1 MATTAP
7 LGKMIVELGLD
18 STDFGKSLQSSKR
31 EVKYWASDMKA
42 SMRAADLA
50 GNTLGKF
57 EAKHRGLTSVINA
70 QRKSVD
76 RIKQSYDNS
85 FVDGK
90 PTAQTEKLAA
100 QLRNAESQLINYNKQ
115 LANNAGSM
123 ARWKVENEGLTGG
136 LNKFGDVLSKRG
148 KQMADFGDK
157 MTTRVSLPI
166 AAGVGLAVKA
176 AVDWESAFTGVQKTN
191 DEIVDSNGNVVYSY
205 QDLEDGLR
213 GLAKELP
220 ATHEEIAGVAEA
232 AGQLGIQTDN
242 VTSFTKTMID
252 MGESTNMS
260 AEEAATAFARLANI
274 TGMSQN
280 DFERL
285 GSTVVD
291 LGNNFATTESEIT
304 ELAFRLSGIG
314 KQVGLSEADIVGIA
328 AAMSSV
334 GIEAEAGG
342 TAMTTAM
349 KKMQNAV
356 SDGGKELQGFA
367 DVADMS
373 AGEFAEA
380 FEKDP
385 ARALQAFVE
394 GLQRASDD
402 GENLN
407 GILGDLGITGIRE
420 SDTLLRLAGNSELL
434 GEALDQSGNAWEE
447 NSALSE
453 EAQKRY
459 ETTQAQLEMLR
470 NEAIDLGIE
479 FGGPLV
485 EAFRDG
491 ITVARP
497 FIERIVELAEA
508 FSDADP
514 EMQQTIL
521 KMVGMTV
528 AAGPLLSITGRVASG
543 FGGLTTKTIG
553 LLGVLAQKKTIKEF
567 SGQLL
572 TGSTDI
578 AKFGGAAVTAS
589 GSQGV
594 GAMTGALGAL
604 GPVGWGIVGAGGLLA
619 VGYGAWKLWG
629 EEAYNSAERTKQWG
643 TDVGSAT
650 DQALDKIQGFTT
662 NSTGQFSLMSEGL
675 DVNTGKMTD
684 NFVEMGGVIES
695 NLIKKIEGLQKLIDE
710 LPENIDSSVKDM
722 ITEEQERAQEALSI
736 VQENNEKI
744 TAMKE
749 KASQRGIEISAAEA
763 KIIKS
768 LAQESTEAYVDTLD
782 LGAKEKKNILAA
794 MTGDV
799 EKASKDEATLWV
811 QSLAEQRRAAQE
823 HADLSR
829 KDREKYI
836 EELGYNLDGE
846 FAQNLLKEWD
856 KVNQVTVDGFDQQMA
871 VILEKYPELQ
881 NEVSLSN
888 GQLIRTMGEA
898 GDSQIKMNEEILE
911 NARDMTKKLAENAE
925 ANAEQMGWVSDSATD
940 AADTW
945 NSLVWDDENVEVKSN
960 AREVVTEAAKDST
973 TWNQIRFQLKEADLD
988 SNAKQIIG
996 EAAIQNGYWDGMSWE
1011 EKSAIINDEFSET
1024 IIRSLEDSGKW
1035 NEMELEEQKAL
1046 MYSNSPEKMTEAL
1059 AYLGLWDEYEP
1070 EIKDINADNYGFV
1083 QSIMESEEKMAVW
1096 KEVNPDTKEILG
1108 ENYDLLTKIFASEES
1123 LNRFKELPDE
1133 QKAIL
1138 GDNSDLLLSVTQS
1151 EVNYNRW
1158 LGLPEK
1164 DKKFLGENSDLLN
1177 TVLNS
1182 ETEYNRWLG
1191 LPEKDK
1197 NILGNNTD
1205 LLAKVL
1211 RSEQDYNDWKRL
1223 PEFEKELK
1231 VNNSKAVTPTE
1242 NAINSL
1248 TDYKYFSPG
1257 SAKNLNVN
1265 TNAPN
1270 TRNSLQRTK
1279 NTWGSIRSG
1288 TKTFTTVFK
1297 TVGNAVKGFLGYE
1310 KGTNYHPGGPAI
1322 VNDQVG
1328 SKFREMVSLPN
1339 GKAFIPA
1346 GRNVLLGDLPTGTKV
1361 FKASLT
1367 EKMFPGIPQYANG
1380 VGIPKDSTVIQNLN
1394 RVREA
1399 TQQNQSINVNNDFS
1413 GLENLLRQ
1421 MLNVISRQQPKIDM
1435 YFENYGDMD
1444 PREISQQL
1452 AFLTQ
1457 IQERGSLSSG

>member
-76 RIKQSYDNS
+76 RIKKSYDNS

-115 LANNAGSM
+115 LVDNAGSM

-136 LNKFGDVLSKRG
+136 LNRLGGVLSKRG
-148 KQMADFGDK
+148 KQMSDFGDK
-157 MTTRVSLPI
+157 MTTHVSLPI

-176 AVDWESAFTGVQKTN
+176 AVDWESAFTGVKKTN
-191 DEIVDSNGNVVYSY
+191 DEVVDSNGNVVYSY
-205 QDLEDGLR
+205 ADLEEGLR

-220 ATHEEIAGVAEA
+220 STHAEIAGVAEA

-242 VTSFTKTMID
+242 VKGFTKTMID
-252 MGESTNMS
+252 LGESTNMT
-260 AEEAATAFARLANI
+260 ADEAATAFARLANV
-274 TGMSQN
+274 TGMSQK
-280 DFERL
+280 DFDRL

-304 ELAFRLSGIG
+304 ELALRLSGIG

-342 TAMTTAM
+342 TAMTMAM

-356 SDGGKELQGFA
+356 SEGGKDLEGFA
-367 DVADMS
+367 DVAGMT

-407 GILGDLGITGIRE
+407 GVLGDLGIKGIRE

-434 GEALDQSGNAWEE
+434 GKALDQSGNAWEE

-453 EAQKRY
+453 EARKRY

-470 NEAIDLGIE
+470 NEVIDLGIE

-497 FIERIVELAEA
+497 FIERIAELAEA

-514 EMQQTIL
+514 EMQKTIL
-521 KMVGMTV
+521 KMIGMTV

-567 SGQLL
+567 SAQLL

-578 AKFGGAAVTAS
+578 MKFGGAAATAS
-589 GSQGV
+589 GPQGV
-594 GAMTGALGAL
+594 GAMTTSLGLL

-643 TDVGSAT
+643 TDVGSVV
-650 DQALDKIQGFTT
+650 DKNLDNMQRLT
-662 NSTGQFSLMSEGL
+662 NESQGQFNLLAEGF
-675 DVNTGKMTD
+675 DVNKKDMSN
-684 NFVEMGGVIES
+684 NFVELGETIQSSLTER
-695 NLIKKIEGLQKLIDE
+695 ITKLDE
-710 LPENIDSSVKDM
+710 LMKNLPETVKESLNELLEEDKKQAEESLAIVEENNKRIEEIRKNAANNNRELTVAEGKILNSLNRESSEAYINTLKISQKEKENIL
-722 ITEEQERAQEALSI
+722 T
-736 VQENNEKI
+736 
-744 TAMKE
+744 
-749 KASQRGIEISAAEA
+749 
-763 KIIKS
+763 
-768 LAQESTEAYVDTLD
+768 
-782 LGAKEKKNILAA
+782 A

-799 EKASKDEATLWV
+799 ENATKDQAKAWAV
-811 QSLAEQRRAAQE
+811 SLGEQRQEQKKHYNEQKEDYLAA
-823 HADLSR
+823 L
-829 KDREKYI
+829 K
-836 EELGYNLDGE
+836 ELGYSDE
-846 FAQNLLKEWD
+846 AIAEQE
-856 KVNQVTVDGFDQQMA
+856 KVWEKANEATTQGIDQQLA
-871 VILEKYPELQ
+871 IIAEKYPEIAKEISLTNGQ
-881 NEVSLSN
+881 TIASMGEMGDAQLKKNNEIINSAKSLSD
-888 GQLIRTMGEA
+888 QLAESA
-898 GDSQIKMNEEILE
+898 EKNAEILSWTADE
-911 NARDMTKKLAENAE
+911 AETGAE
-925 ANAEQMGWVSDSATD
+925 
-940 AADTW
+940 TW
-945 NSLVWDDENVEVKSN
+945 NSIVLDPKTGEVKTN
-960 AREVVTEAAKDST
+960 VREEVIEASKESEN
-973 TWNQIRFQLKEADLD
+973 WNHIRFQLKNADLD

-996 EAAIQNGYWDGMSWE
+996 EAAIQNGWWEGMSWE

-1059 AYLGLWDEYEP
+1059 GYLGLWDEYEP
-1070 EIKDINADNYGFV
+1070 EIKDINADNYGFI
-1083 QSIMESEEKMAVW
+1083 QSIMESEEKMAIW

-1108 ENYDLLTKIFASEES
+1108 NNYDLLSKIFASEES

-1138 GDNSDLLLSVTQS
+1138 GDNADLLSAVTQS

-1197 NILGNNTD
+1197 KILGNNTD
-1205 LLAKVL
+1205 LLNKVL

-1339 GKAFIPA
+1339 GKAFIPS
-1346 GRNVLLGDLPTGTKV
+1346 GRNVLLGDLPTGSKV

-1413 GLENLLRQ
+1413 GLETLLRQ
-1421 MLNVISRQQPKIDM
+1421 MLNVISRQQPKIEM
-1435 YFENYGDMD
+1435 NFESYGDMD